1 MNPIA
6 TQTAVKRAAS
16 GTETRIASYLLTDYL
31 ERLGVEVI
39 FGLCGHTVIG
49 FLDALSKSK
58 IRFISTRHE
67 QVAAHAADGYARA
80 SGKVGVLMTH
90 LGPGLTNAATGV
102 ANAALDSI
110 PMVVIAGDIPS
121 YYYGRHPHQEVNL
134 HQDADQF
141 QIFRPF
147 CKRVYRVDNVR
158 DLPRIVE
165 RAFHLAQSGR
175 PGPVLVDVPMDI
187 FSADLD
193 VDAFA
198 TTPPEIAKSGLDPAT
213 AARIV
218 DALATSRR
226 PVLYA
231 GGGVLSARATR
242 ELQELAEALQVP
254 VAHTLMG
261 KGCLPHAHP
270 LLLGQSGFWG
280 TPIANEKCRTAD
292 LIVAVGTRLAEANSS
307 SWDPRFTFSI
317 PPTRLIHI
325 DADLAEIGR
334 NYQTDLGVC
343 ADAKL
348 ALAALADE
356 ARGKRHADRGRLQ
369 EEIARG
375 RKEFASN
382 WAEQWSSDQFPL
394 RPERILS
401 ELRRAAP
408 ADAFIVTDVG
418 WNKNGVGQQFP
429 IDVPGAFI
437 TPSGLATMGFG
448 PAAALGVKVAQPK
461 RHAIALIGDGGF
473 SANPSVIATAMEA
486 NLPVIWLVMDNSAFG
501 TIAGL
506 EQMHYGT
513 TFGCTFECNGKP
525 YHIDYAA
532 MARSFGADGYLV
544 TAADRLRPALEA
556 ALASGRPS
564 LIQVPMENA
573 PTPTPGHWDINDIY
587 RRGE

>member
-1 MNPIA
+1 MDIA
-6 TQTAVKRAAS
+6 TQTAVKRVTPK
-16 GTETRIASYLLTDYL
+16 TETRIASYLLTDYL

-49 FLDALSKSK
+49 FLDALGKSK

-110 PMVVIAGDIPS
+110 PMVVIAGDIPT

-165 RAFHLAQSGR
+165 RAFHLAQTGR
-175 PGPVLVDVPMDI
+175 PGPVLVDVPMDV
-187 FSADLD
+187 FSADLEI
-193 VDAFA
+193 DAFA

-231 GGGVLSARATR
+231 GGGVLSARATQ
-242 ELQELAEALQVP
+242 ELQALAEALQVP

-261 KGCLPHAHP
+261 KGCLPDAHP

-292 LIVAVGTRLAEANSS
+292 LIVAIGTRLAEANSS

-325 DADLAEIGR
+325 DADLSELGR
-334 NYQTDLGVC
+334 NYQTELGVC

-356 ARGKRHADRGRLQ
+356 ARGKRHADRGPLK

-382 WAEQWSSDQFPL
+382 WADQWSSSQFPL

-486 NLPVIWLVMDNSAFG
+486 SLPVIWVVMDNSAFG

-506 EQMHYGT
+506 EEMHYGT
-513 TFGCTFECNGKP
+513 TFGCMFECDGKP
-525 YHIDYAA
+525 YRIDYAA
-532 MARSFGADGYLV
+532 MARSFGADGYLIN
-544 TAADRLRPALEA
+544 AADELRPALES